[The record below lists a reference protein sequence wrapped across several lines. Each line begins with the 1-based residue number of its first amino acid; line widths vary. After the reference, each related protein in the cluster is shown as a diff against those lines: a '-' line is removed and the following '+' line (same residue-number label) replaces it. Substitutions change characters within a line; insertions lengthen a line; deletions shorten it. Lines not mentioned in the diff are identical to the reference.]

1 MSEMTL
7 EDQALDHAARRL
19 GISPMTPR
27 RAGQSITEWRQYAL
41 LHIGGKLP
49 QGAVTQGDVLNAA
62 GRIAGR
68 LYPVV
73 ERGRGGQE
81 LEKFYGS
88 PAACWDRF
96 KSEPLRLRRFV
107 HDPEGDHGDQLVAC
121 RNSNGTILR
130 FEYSDGR
137 PLPA

>member
-1 MSEMTL
+1 MSNATI

-19 GISPMTPR
+19 GISPLAPR
-27 RAGQSITEWRQYAL
+27 RPGQSITEWRQYAL
-41 LHIGGKLP
+41 LHIGAKLP
-49 QGAVTQGDVLNAA
+49 QGAATQADVLNEA

-81 LEKFYGS
+81 FERFYGS

-107 HDPEGDHGDQLVAC
+107 HDPINDHGDQLVAV
-121 RNSNGTILR
+121 RNGDGRVMR

-137 PLPA
+137 PVPS